1 MGGWLLHLIVFY
13 PLVWLIFK
21 MAYFSWST
29 SSSLQALSAFHYMLS
44 FWSMEILVL
53 LFFWYYLFH
62 VLVLEAFFFWTFL
75 WNLFDCPY
83 CILGI
88 TDGSWLLWW
97 CFHVDGFSNSLRGP
111 FFTTLLLWPKLVIV
125 LLYDSMSILLL
136 HRLQGTL
143 HMESWH
149 FLLLLTCSGVFWVHN
164 LYLLLSNMEVQCLW
178 HCNFLAVFW
187 YDTRKICY
195 STLAL
200 AILLWMSEISSS

>member
-1 MGGWLLHLIVFY
+1 MEHFFLSSGTQCIPDQWKY
-13 PLVWLIFK
+13 
-21 MAYFSWST
+21 WSRYSFGTT
-29 SSSLQALSAFHYMLS
+29 SSMCWCL
-44 FWSMEILVL
+44 WI
-53 LFFWYYLFH
+53 FFL
-62 VLVLEAFFFWTFL
+62 TFL

-125 LLYDSMSILLL
+125 LLYDSMSILFW